1 MDGVTH
7 IYTLLSAPWCAWTM
21 LSLLLFAFLAEVFQ
35 PGIVTQSPSVV
46 FSRGDRVYKD
56 SPSNFPGLLFIS
68 LFRLGVLSMA
78 LCLCFCTL
86 NHVPFSAFWVTAG
99 LIVAP
104 FRCRA

>member
-1 MDGVTH
+1 M
-7 IYTLLSAPWCAWTM
+7 M

-68 LFRLGVLSMA
+68 LFRLGVLSMT
-78 LCLCFCTL
+78 LCLSLRTASHAPL
-86 NHVPFSAFWVTAG
+86 LAF
-99 LIVAP
+99 
-104 FRCRA
+104 

>member
-56 SPSNFPGLLFIS
+56 HRRQF
-68 LFRLGVLSMA
+68 A
-78 LCLCFCTL
+78 
-86 NHVPFSAFWVTAG
+86 AG
-99 LIVAP
+99 QHIVAYGDLSRVQSVESALINA
-104 FRCRA
+104 FVMTAEYCDLILSGKFSGHVT